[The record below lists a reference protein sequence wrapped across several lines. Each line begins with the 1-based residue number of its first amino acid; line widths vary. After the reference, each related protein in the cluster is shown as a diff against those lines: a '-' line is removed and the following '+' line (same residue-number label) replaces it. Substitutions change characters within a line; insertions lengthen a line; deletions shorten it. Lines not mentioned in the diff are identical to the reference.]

1 MGPTGQG
8 EQPRTV
14 RRLRAPGWR
23 DLRLLVGLLL
33 VVLSVAGGARLVA
46 GLDDTRPVYAAARDL
61 VPGQPLEEGDLVP
74 VQVRLGE
81 GASHYLD
88 AGTPVSEGTYLLRGV
103 MEGELVP
110 GAAVGTEREA
120 LDKTVNVPVDAQAV
134 SGLTSGTPVD
144 VWVSR
149 RDTEAVGEAYLDP
162 ELLLAGAV
170 VDRVAEES
178 GGLGARIGGS
188 SVSLVVPADRVGDVI
203 GAVDQ
208 DSRLTLVPAPRT
220 QVGSDG

>member
-1 MGPTGQG
+1 MGPTGQAS
-8 EQPRTV
+8 EPRTV

-23 DLRLLVGLLL
+23 DLRLVVGLLL
-33 VVLSVAGGARLVA
+33 VVLAVAGGARLVA
-46 GLDDTRPVYAAARDL
+46 GLDDTRPVYAATRDL
-61 VPGQPLEEGDLVP
+61 VPGQPVEEGDLVA

-81 GASHYLD
+81 GAAHYLD
-88 AGTPVSEGTYLLRGV
+88 GATPVADGTYLLRGV
-103 MEGELVP
+103 QEGELVP
-110 GAAVGTEREA
+110 VTALGTEREA
-120 LDKTVNVPVDAQAV
+120 LDKTVNVPVDATAV
-134 SGLTSGTPVD
+134 SGLTPGTPVD

-178 GGLGARIGGS
+178 GGLGAQLGS
-188 SVSLVVPADRVGDVI
+188 SSVALVVPADRVGDVI